1 MWISATTRNAA
12 IVLAA
17 CVWLTGCVNVRV
29 PAIDP
34 TGARIFAPATTT
46 TVFPTVAPGAGSSF
60 FPRPAF
66 TDAPAVPVCPEEA
79 MVIGPAAPIGT
90 GVAPCPPVAAA
101 PTAVTALGQDRL
113 VLSPTKMVAPI
124 GTEVVLL
131 GGICGPHGYYVT
143 RQPLEWTLSQESVGN
158 FVDVNKPSHPP
169 LARLLDRE
177 AKKLSSNFAITRT
190 STEARWIDR
199 GTSNPNDDVWL
210 HKGQSWVTVTSPTE
224 GVSYIT
230 AVATGAENWE
240 QRRQTAKVHWVDA
253 QWALP
258 GPAVVRAGERHKL
271 ITQVARASNGKGAQH
286 WLVRYEIISGPDVVF
301 EANGQKSIEVKTN
314 ADGEAVAE
322 LAPRTVAPGSTQ
334 VRIQILTPRD
344 TAGSPENVP
353 VGTGFTTVTWSAP
366 GLSVRTVGPASVAV
380 GAALSYFVE
389 VSNPGDLPADN
400 AVLVAD
406 IPVLMKYLSSTPPP
420 SQELTRQLRW
430 QLGNLGPRETQRFEI
445 RCRAEGAGEQRFLA
459 RAEAA
464 GGLSAESSVATR
476 VVQSSLSLRVLDPPT
491 TAKVGEEVYFNI
503 EVSNTGDQPIANVII
518 RDQFDAGL
526 RHTGGERS
534 PIQRVIGDLVPGD
547 LRQIGVG
554 FIVQRAGRH
563 CHTIEVVGAGGH
575 AASTRAC
582 VDATEPV
589 RDVAVE
595 VTGPAER
602 TAGESAIYEIRVT
615 NTGEAELTSLQLL
628 AVPGPDLTPTNAS
641 PGMRSTPEGLVW
653 DIPSLPAGET
663 ARRRIQCTCD
673 RPAAQAEMA
682 VRVTTGQGITA
693 ADSTSTVV
701 QAAPVVPVQPPT
713 RPDDVPPAAP
723 VTGELKISMAETE
736 DPIALG
742 KKTIYII
749 ELKNDRNVEDR
760 NVEMTMHVP
769 EGLEFDR
776 FVSISAGLSISTNDD
791 RIIQVERIA
800 EMRPGGKRMFRVEV
814 IGRRV
819 GRWPFRV
826 EVRSLRSPEPISV
839 VNETVVNEN

>member
-1 MWISATTRNAA
+1 MWNTATTRNTA
-12 IVLAA
+12 IVVAVIA
-17 CVWLTGCVNVRV
+17 WLTGCANVRL

-46 TVFPTVAPGAGSSF
+46 TVLPAAAPGQGYSC

-66 TDAPAVPVCPEEA
+66 TDVPDVPACPDEA
-79 MVIGPAAPIGT
+79 MVMGPIGT
-90 GVAPCPPVAAA
+90 GVAPCPATPAAGL
-101 PTAVTALGQDRL
+101 PLGQDRL

-143 RQPLEWTLSQESVGN
+143 KQPVEWTLSQESVGN
-158 FVDVNKPSHPP
+158 IVDVNKVSHPQF
-169 LARLLDRE
+169 ARLLDK
-177 AKKLSSNFAITRT
+177 APKKMSSNFAITRT
-190 STEARWIDR
+190 SSDARWIDR
-199 GTSNPNDDVWL
+199 GTANPNDDVWL
-210 HKGQSWVTVTSPTE
+210 SKGQSWITITSPTE

-258 GPAVVRAGERHKL
+258 GPAVVRAGERHAL
-271 ITQVARASNGKGAQH
+271 TTHVTRASSGKGAEH
-286 WLVRYEIISGPDVVF
+286 WLVRYEIMSGPDVVF
-301 EANGQKSIEVKTN
+301 EANGRKTIEVKTD
-314 ADGEAVAE
+314 AEGVASAE

-334 VRIQILTPRD
+334 VRIEILTPRD
-344 TAGSPENVP
+344 TAGSAENVP
-353 VGTGFTTVTWSAP
+353 VGAGFTTVTWSAP

-380 GAALSYFVE
+380 GAALSYLVE
-389 VSNPGDLPADN
+389 VTNPGDLPADN
-400 AVLVAD
+400 AVMVAE

-445 RCRAEGAGEQRFLA
+445 RCRAEGAGDQRFQV
-459 RAEAA
+459 RADAA

-476 VVQSSLSLRVLDPPT
+476 VMQSSLSLRVLDPPT
-491 TAKVGEEVYFNI
+491 MAKVGEQVHFNI
-503 EVSNTGDQPIANVII
+503 EVSNTGDQPISNVII

-526 RHTGGERS
+526 LHTGGEQS
-534 PIQRVIGDLVPGD
+534 PIERGIGEMMPGD
-547 LRQIGVG
+547 VRQIGVG
-554 FIVQRAGRH
+554 FVVQRAGQH
-563 CHTIEVVGAGGH
+563 CHTVEVVAAGGH
-575 AASTRAC
+575 AASTRLC
-582 VDATEPV
+582 VDATEPL
-589 RDVAVE
+589 RNVAVE
-595 VTGPAER
+595 VTGPAQR

-615 NTGEAELTSLQLL
+615 NTGEAELTTVRLL
-628 AVPGPDLTPTNAS
+628 AVPGASLTPTNVS
-641 PGMRSTPEGLVW
+641 PGMRPTQEGLVW

-663 ARRRIQCTCD
+663 ATRRIQCTCD
-673 RPAAQAEMA
+673 PPIAQAEMA

-693 ADSTSTVV
+693 ADSTSTAI
-701 QAAPVVPVQPPT
+701 QAPPVVPRNEPPPRNDT
-713 RPDDVPPAAP
+713 APPAGP
-723 VTGELKISMAETE
+723 VSGTLKISMAETE

-742 KKTIYII
+742 RKTTYII
-749 ELKNDRNVEDR
+749 ELKNDRDVEDR
-760 NVEMTMHVP
+760 NVEMTFHVP

-776 FVSISAGLSISTNDD
+776 FVSISAGLSINASDD
-791 RIIQVERIA
+791 NRTIQVERIS

-814 IGRRV
+814 IGRQA

-826 EVRSLRSPEPISV
+826 EVRSLRSPDPIGV